1 MTELPGEGAAVA
13 SAPGARLASARAAAG
28 LTVEDVAAQM
38 RISLRQVQAIE
49 ADRYDELPGAVFV
62 RGFVKNYA
70 RLLQLD
76 PTPLLHALEPA
87 LAGDVPLR
95 AQEYAGALPENAR
108 RGHMRL
114 WLIVFVVAVVVVL
127 GAAGYEFWRSRSVA
141 PSPAVVTPTPAD
153 KSTASPQAPDTATEP
168 IPLSPERIGDAPAS
182 GAAAHGAGAAGAV
195 GGVVSTS
202 PAPVASPG
210 SGSVEVNFVQDSWL
224 EVRDG
229 SGKLLFSG
237 TGRANTSQ
245 TVTGEP
251 PFDLLVG
258 NATGVRIAYNQ
269 RPVDVLAQA
278 SRNIARFTLQ

>member
-1 MTELPGEGAAVA
+1 MTELPGEGAVA
-13 SAPGARLASARAAAG
+13 ASTPGARLASARAAAG
-28 LTVEDVAAQM
+28 LTAEDVAAQM

-87 LAGDVPLR
+87 LGGDVPLR
-95 AQEYAGALPENAR
+95 AQEYAGALPESAR

-114 WLIVFVVAVVVVL
+114 WLILFVVAVVVVL
-127 GAAGYEFWRSRSVA
+127 GAAGYEFWRSRSIA
-141 PSPAVVTPTPAD
+141 MSPAELTPPQAD
-153 KSTASPQAPDTATEP
+153 KSVESPQAPHTATEP
-168 IPLSPERIGDAPAS
+168 IPLTPERIVDAPAS
-182 GAAAHGAGAAGAV
+182 GAAADAVSAAGGV
-195 GGVVSTS
+195 GS
-202 PAPVASPG
+202 VASTPSPPVVP
-210 SGSVEVNFVQDSWL
+210 SGPASVEVTFVQDSWL

-245 TVTGEP
+245 AVTGEP
-251 PFDLLVG
+251 PLDLLVG
-258 NATGVRIAYNQ
+258 NAIGVRIAYNQ
-269 RPVDVLAQA
+269 RPVDVMAHA
-278 SRNIARFTLQ
+278 SRNIARLTLE